1 MFVDCLYVSLRK
13 DNETKDRAV
22 YVITGIDINGKK
34 DVLGIWIGKT
44 TGCRSFKRLRHC
56 ILELV
61 NPKEKIP
68 KLLMIVMYEFFTERF
83 KIVCF

>member
-13 DNETKDRAV
+13 DNETKDRTV

-44 TGCRSFKRLRHC
+44 TGFKRLRHC
-56 ILELV
+56 ILELA
-61 NPKEKIP
+61 NSK
-68 KLLMIVMYEFFTERF
+68 
-83 KIVCF
+83 